1 MGFFRSIKFYFKSV
15 IYGLLITVCA
25 LYGVAASIILRLIGK
40 EEYSQYTVARAFYYS
55 VSTILGI
62 KINVNNEKYLHGK
75 PAVFISNHQSALDIL
90 ILGRVFHPGF
100 TVTAKKVLKYVPF
113 LGWFMMASGTFFID
127 RAKSDKARKVLD
139 KALEDVK
146 AKKNGIFL
154 FPEGTRSGTT
164 NLEMLP
170 FKKGAFHLAKQAA
183 IDVVPIV
190 VSNTSTIFHAKSK
203 TFNSGVI
210 TIDVLPPVPTKDIKT
225 KEQLDNMVV
234 EVRRSMV
241 ESLQRIGYSK
251 TNSKSVPTKSPA
263 QPSTPIKSESP
274 EITFANVESDSAEVE
289 DEEVDESSPL
299 VTAK

>member
-1 MGFFRSIKFYFKSV
+1 MGLFNTIKFYFKSTV
-15 IYGLLITVCA
+15 YGLLITVCA
-25 LYGVAASIILRLIGK
+25 LYGVVASIFLRIIGK
-40 EEYSQYTVARAFYYS
+40 KEYSQYTVARAFYYS
-55 VSTILGI
+55 VSTVLGI
-62 KINVNNEKYLHGK
+62 KIKVNNEKYLHGK

-127 RAKSDKARKVLD
+127 RAKSDKARRVLD
-139 KALEDVK
+139 NALENVK
-146 AKKNGIFL
+146 KEKSGIFL
-154 FPEGTRSGTT
+154 FPEGTRSATT

-170 FKKGAFHLAKQAA
+170 FKKGAFHLAKQAQ

-190 VSNTSTIFHAKSK
+190 VSNTSTIFHSKSK

-210 TIDVLPPVPTKDIKT
+210 TIDVLPPVPTKGIET
-225 KEQLDNMVV
+225 KDQLDDLVV
-234 EVRRSMV
+234 EVRKSML

-251 TNSKSVPTKSPA
+251 TDSKSVPVKSPA

-274 EITFANVESDSAEVE
+274 ELPVDSEETEDVEEELVEVT
-289 DEEVDESSPL
+289 ESSPL
-299 VTAK
+299 VSAK